1 MNALEKAART
11 AVRKCLAVKKGESVL
26 IITDEPL
33 RKIGRLLWEACRQVG
48 AEAMFA
54 EIIPR
59 KTSGEEPPRALAECM
74 KKSDVLVIPTSKSLS
89 HTKARRDACRMGAR
103 CATLPG
109 ITPDTMRR
117 TLNADYQ
124 KIAKLSIRLARIL
137 TRGSTARVTT
147 PAGTDIRMSIK
158 GRKGHPDTG
167 LVHKRGDFSNLPAG
181 EAYLAP
187 LERTAQGLIVIDGCI
202 GETGVLRKPITMR
215 VRDGF
220 VTNISGGAQVK
231 ILRRAIRGLGKKARN
246 IAELGIGTNDKARVV
261 GSSLEDEKVLGTVHI
276 AIGDNASMGGKIAVA
291 SHLDAILLKPT
302 LIIDRRTIMKDG
314 RLMI

>member
-11 AVRKCLAVKKGESVL
+11 AVRKCLAVNKGETVL
-26 IITDEPL
+26 VITDEPL
-33 RKIGRLLWEACRQVG
+33 KKIGHLLWDACRQVG
-48 AEAMFA
+48 AEAILA
-54 EIIPR
+54 EIISR
-59 KTSGEEPPRALAECM
+59 KTSGEEPPKTLADCM
-74 KKSDVLVIPTSKSLS
+74 KKADVLIIPTSKSLS
-89 HTKARRDACRMGAR
+89 HTKARRDACRAGAR

-117 TLNADYQ
+117 TLNADYR

-147 PAGTDIRMSIK
+147 PAGTDITMSIK

-167 LVHKRGDFSNLPAG
+167 LVHKGGDFSNLPAG

-187 LERTAQGLIVIDGCI
+187 VEGTARGTIVIDGCI
-202 GETGVLRKPITMR
+202 GETGVLRKPITMT
-215 VRDGF
+215 VRDGYA
-220 VTNISGGAQVK
+220 TAISGGSQVK
-231 ILRRAIRGLGKKARN
+231 ILRKAIRGLGKQARN
-246 IAELGIGTNDKARVV
+246 IAELGIGTNYKARVV

-276 AIGDNASMGGKIAVA
+276 AIGDNASMGGKISVA

-302 LIIDRRTIMKDG
+302 LTIGRRIIMKDG
-314 RLMI
+314 RLTI